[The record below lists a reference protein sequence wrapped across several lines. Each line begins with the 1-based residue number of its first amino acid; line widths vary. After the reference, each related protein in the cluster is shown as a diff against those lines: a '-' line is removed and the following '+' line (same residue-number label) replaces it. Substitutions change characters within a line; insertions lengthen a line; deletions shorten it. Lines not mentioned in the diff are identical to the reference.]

1 MLSPSDPLF
10 FSSGTL
16 LDLKGYAI
24 MEIFFRRCQAKMSRI
39 FSILLLV
46 IAVFCPRASESQTV
60 TAPEVK
66 RVNNDLFVSFSLNLE
81 DKSLEAVRGGLD
93 KELKFYIDLFR
104 IWKIWPD
111 EFVLGKAYVKTLKV
125 DPIKKEYVA
134 TSNDGSLLI
143 EKRFKSFES
152 MLEWV
157 VAFRDLKL
165 TNIRELEAGQYFV
178 RITVES
184 KIRKLPPVIGYI
196 LIFVSENEFRIMKDS
211 TVFTIEGS
219 R

>member
-1 MLSPSDPLF
+1 
-10 FSSGTL
+10 
-16 LDLKGYAI
+16 

-39 FSILLLV
+39 FSILLLL
-46 IAVFCPRASESQTV
+46 IAVFCPCASESQTV
-60 TAPEVK
+60 AAPEVK
-66 RVNNDLFVSFSLNLE
+66 LVNNDLSVSFSLSLQ
-81 DKSLEAVRGGLD
+81 DKSLEAIRGGLD
-93 KELKFYIDLFR
+93 KELKFYVDLFR

-134 TSNDGSLLI
+134 TSSDGSLLI

-152 MLEWV
+152 MMEWV
-157 VAFRDLKL
+157 VVFRDLKL
-165 TNIRELEAGQYFV
+165 ANIRELEPGRYFV

-184 KIRKLPPVIGYI
+184 KIRKLPPVIGYL

-211 TVFTIEGS
+211 TVFTLEGG

>member
-1 MLSPSDPLF
+1 
-10 FSSGTL
+10 
-16 LDLKGYAI
+16 
-24 MEIFFRRCQAKMSRI
+24 MSRI

-46 IAVFCPRASESQTV
+46 FALFCPRASESQTV
-60 TAPEVK
+60 AGPEVK
-66 RVNNDLFVSFSLNLE
+66 LANSDLFVSFSLSLDE
-81 DKSLEAVRGGLD
+81 KSLEAIRGGVD
-93 KELKFYIDLFR
+93 KELKFYVDLFR

-125 DPIKKEYVA
+125 DPIKKEYIA
-134 TSNDGSLLI
+134 TSSDGSVQI

-152 MLEWV
+152 MMDWV

-165 TNIRELEAGQYFV
+165 TNIRELEPGQYFV
-178 RITVES
+178 RVTVES
-184 KIRKLPPVIGYI
+184 KIRKLPPVIGY
-196 LIFVSENEFRIMKDS
+196 LFIFVSENEFRVMKDS

>member
-1 MLSPSDPLF
+1 
-10 FSSGTL
+10 
-16 LDLKGYAI
+16 
-24 MEIFFRRCQAKMSRI
+24 MSRI

-60 TAPEVK
+60 ATPGVK
-66 RVNNDLFVSFSLNLE
+66 LVNNDLFVSFSLSLE
-81 DKSLEAVRGGLD
+81 DKSLEAIRGGVEKD
-93 KELKFYIDLFR
+93 LKFYVDLFR

-111 EFVLGKAYVKTLKV
+111 EFVLGKTYAKTLKV
-125 DPIKKEYVA
+125 DPVKKEYVA

-157 VAFRDLKL
+157 VVFRDLKL
-165 TNIRELEAGQYFV
+165 TNIRELESGQYFV
-178 RITVES
+178 RITIES
-184 KIRKLPPVIGYI
+184 KIRKLPPVIGY
-196 LIFVSENEFRIMKDS
+196 LFIFVSENEFRIMKDS

>member
-1 MLSPSDPLF
+1 
-10 FSSGTL
+10 
-16 LDLKGYAI
+16 
-24 MEIFFRRCQAKMSRI
+24 MSRI

-60 TAPEVK
+60 AGPEVK
-66 RVNNDLFVSFSLNLE
+66 LVNNDLFVSFSLSLQ
-81 DKSLEAVRGGLD
+81 DKSLEAARGGVD
-93 KELKFYIDLFR
+93 KEFKFYVDLFR

-111 EFVLGKAYVKTLKV
+111 EFVLGKAFVKTLKV

-152 MLEWV
+152 MMEWV
-157 VAFRDLKL
+157 LVFRDLKL
-165 TNIRELEAGQYFV
+165 TNIRELETGQYFV

-184 KIRKLPPVIGYI
+184 KIRKLPPVIRYL

-211 TVFTIEGS
+211 TVFTLEG
-219 R
+219 RQ

>member
-1 MLSPSDPLF
+1 MGPPF
-10 FSSGTL
+10 FSLGIL
-16 LDLKGYAI
+16 LDLQGYAI

-39 FSILLLV
+39 FSIGLLI
-46 IAVFCPRASESQTV
+46 IALFYPRVSESQTLSG
-60 TAPEVK
+60 PEVK
-66 RVNNDLFVSFSLNLE
+66 QLNNDLFVSFSLSLQ
-81 DKSLEAVRGGLD
+81 DKSLEAIRGGVD
-93 KELKFYIDLFR
+93 KEFKFYIDLFK

-111 EFVLGKAYVKTLKV
+111 EFVLGRAYVKTLKV

-152 MLEWV
+152 MMEWV

-165 TNIRELEAGQYFV
+165 TNIRELEPGQYFV

-184 KIRKLPPVIGYI
+184 KIRSLPPVIGY
-196 LIFVSENEFRIMKDS
+196 LFLFVSENEFRIMKDS
-211 TVFTIEGS
+211 TVFPIEGS
-219 R
+219 Q